1 MVPPVAAPDEIVELH
16 DALVATPLDDVETL
30 RRLAWRARMI
40 AAKRPRDFRAA
51 LEAGFGLA
59 KSGQHSD
66 AIPYVRRAFDLRGSS
81 PASFP
86 EIAFVCL
93 DVGLFDQAIEIAE
106 NICEIPAFSND
117 FAAIQNA
124 SGAALL
130 AGRIELLAKILSFSS
145 KKLLRIPE
153 QYIKAL
159 EAHELSSHIHYHMN
173 IINRHIMDACCNIDI
188 HIHNTN
194 DDLSFHIDYYL
205 GLPFDECLKR
215 FDALGEELRA
225 YYISAGRDDLPYL
238 NVISHSLSPMPAYW
252 IDAA

>member
-30 RRLAWRARMI
+30 RRLAWRARAI

-59 KSGQHSD
+59 KSGQHCD
-66 AIPYVRRAFDLRGSS
+66 AIPYVRRAFDLRVSS

-86 EIAFVCL
+86 EIAFICL

-106 NICEIPAFSND
+106 DICEIPAFSND
-117 FAAIQNA
+117 FSAIKNA

-130 AGRIELLAKILSFSS
+130 AGSIELLAKILSFSS

-153 QYIKAL
+153 QYINTI
-159 EAHELSSHIHYHMN
+159 EVNELSSHIHCHMN
-173 IINRHIMDACCNIDI
+173 IINRHIVDACCNIDI
-188 HIHNTN
+188 HNAN
-194 DDLSFHIDYYL
+194 GDLSFHIDYYL

-225 YYISAGRDDLPYL
+225 YYIAAGRDDLPYL
-238 NVISHSLSPMPAYW
+238 NAISHSLWSMPAYW
-252 IDAA
+252 VDAA